1 MFVESGDLHQEA
13 SPVLLLRSLLATALL
28 PGTVTVVVPWLIVN
42 RGASA
47 GVHWPGLALVAVGAA
62 ILFRCILEFAVVG
75 RGTLAP
81 VDPPTRLVVSGLYR
95 YVRNPMYVGVVLI
108 LGGEAWVFSSGGLL
122 LYAAGFFLVANLFID
137 FHEEPALR
145 RTFGESY
152 ADYVRTVPRWVP
164 TIPGKT
170 TQD

>member
-1 MFVESGDLHQEA
+1 M
-13 SPVLLLRSLLATALL
+13 LLIRSLLAAALL
-28 PGTVTVVVPWLIVN
+28 PGTVTIVVPWLILG

-47 GVHWPGLALVAVGAA
+47 GAHWPGIVIVALGAA
-62 ILFRCILEFAVVG
+62 ILFRCIWEFAVAG

-81 VDPPTRLVVSGLYR
+81 VDPPTHLVVSSLYR

-108 LGGEAWVFSSGGLL
+108 LAGEAWVFWSGGLL
-122 LYAAGFFLVANLFID
+122 LYAAGFFLVANLFII

-152 ADYVRTVPRWVP
+152 ADYVGTVPRWVP

>member
-1 MFVESGDLHQEA
+1 M
-13 SPVLLLRSLLATALL
+13 LLIRSLLAAALL
-28 PGTVTVVVPWLIVN
+28 PGTVTIIVPWLIL
-42 RGASA
+42 RGS
-47 GVHWPGLALVAVGAA
+47 GQHPTRWPGLALVAVGAA
-62 ILFRCILEFAVVG
+62 VLFRCIWEFAVSG

-81 VDPPTRLVVSGLYR
+81 IDPPTRLVVNGLYR

-108 LGGEAWVFSSGGLL
+108 LAGEAWVFWSGGLL
-122 LYAAGFFLVANLFID
+122 LYAVGFFLVANLFID